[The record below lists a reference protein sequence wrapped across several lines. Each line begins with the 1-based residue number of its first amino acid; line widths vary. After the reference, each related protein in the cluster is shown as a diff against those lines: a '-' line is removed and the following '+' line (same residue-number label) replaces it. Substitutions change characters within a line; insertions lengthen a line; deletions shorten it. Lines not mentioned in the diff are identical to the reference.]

1 MPSSVRVRVVE
12 ARDLPEMD
20 HNLVKS
26 ESFTDAYVDVRFRH
40 HENRTQVRATLY
52 PVVLSFNLLANT
64 LRAIYIYSHAADPA
78 QDAEPC
84 MG

>member
-1 MPSSVRVRVVE
+1 LVAAVCSCVGTPMPSSVRVRVVE

-40 HENRTQVRATLY
+40 HENRTQVCANLY
-52 PVVLSFNLLANT
+52 PVVLSVICA
-64 LRAIYIYSHAADPA
+64 R
-78 QDAEPC
+78 
-84 MG
+84 